1 MQAATIATFGDAD
14 VLNFGEVPTPSPKD
28 GHVLLRV
35 EAVGTNYY
43 DTLVRSG
50 TVTRSIPLPH
60 VVGSDV
66 VGHIEKLGR
75 EVQTLA
81 LGDRVIVAPGFP
93 SDPAHWD
100 VTPEN
105 QAPSYFPTGTYGWGG
120 YAQYMEVPA
129 RWLIRDETGL
139 AAEVLA
145 TMPLV
150 LVTAVHAVKTLG
162 GVGPGSRVLVQA
174 GASGSGSMAIQ
185 VAKALGAQVIT
196 TVSTDKKAALARSLG
211 ADEVIRYQETDV
223 SAAVHDWAGQNSID
237 VVIDPVGGPTM
248 AANLD
253 CLKPRGTVV
262 NFGLSGGVEATIP
275 HLYPFFRNE
284 RRLVGAWMGSMA
296 ELKFGLDLVKQGK
309 IRSALHKTLPLNQA
323 REAHWMM
330 ARAEVVGKLALLPW
344 AAGASRS

>member
-1 MQAATIATFGDAD
+1 MQAATIAAFGDAD
-14 VLNFGEVPTPSPKD
+14 VLNFGEVPTPSPKT
-28 GHVLLRV
+28 GLVLIRI

-50 TVTRSIPLPH
+50 AVSRSIPLPH

-66 VGHIEKLGR
+66 VGHIEKLGA
-75 EVQTLA
+75 EVTALA

-93 SDPAHWD
+93 SDPAEWD

-129 RWLIRDETGL
+129 RWVIRDETGL
-139 AAEVLA
+139 AAEDLA
-145 TMPLV
+145 TIPLV

-162 GVGPGSRVLVQA
+162 RVGPGSRVLVQA

-196 TVSTDKKAALARSLG
+196 TVSTDRKAALARSIG
-211 ADEVIRYQETDV
+211 ADEVVRYQETDV
-223 SAAVHDWAGQNSID
+223 SAAVRGWAGLNGID
-237 VVIDPVGGPTM
+237 VVIDPVGGSTM

-253 CLKPRGTVV
+253 CLKARGTVV
-262 NFGLSGGVEATIP
+262 NFGLSGGAEATIP

-296 ELKFGLDLVKQGK
+296 ELKFGLGLVKQGK

-323 REAHWMM
+323 REAHRMM

-344 AAGASRS
+344 AA